1 MAMEIA
7 PRLAKV
13 DKERHTDPTN
23 IKLTK
28 NTMTLP
34 NKRILNIAGA
44 LSCAGMMGFA
54 LYAQHVLL
62 MDPCPLCILQRLA
75 VISIGL
81 VFLIAAIHK
90 PVKLGGRIYAGLI
103 GLFAAF
109 GVGIAGWHVRLQ
121 NLPPDEVPSCGPGLE
136 YMVENFPLK
145 DALSM
150 IFKGSG
156 ECAEVVWR
164 LLGLSMPTWV
174 IVGITGLAVVGVWN
188 NVRR

>member
-1 MAMEIA
+1 
-7 PRLAKV
+7 
-13 DKERHTDPTN
+13 
-23 IKLTK
+23 
-28 NTMTLP
+28 MTLP
-34 NKRILNIAGA
+34 NKRILNLAGT

-54 LYAQHVLL
+54 LFAQHVLL
-62 MDPCPLCILQRLA
+62 LDPCPLCILQRLA

-81 VFLIAAIHK
+81 SFLVAAIHG
-90 PVKLGGRIYAGLI
+90 PGVIGGRIYACII
-103 GLFAAF
+103 GLFSAF
-109 GVGIAGWHVRLQ
+109 GAGVAGWHVRLQ

-136 YMVENFPLK
+136 YMVDNFPLK

-174 IVGITGLAVVGVWN
+174 IIGIAGLAAAGIWN
-188 NVRR
+188 NLRR